1 MAIRTERL
9 KVSTRGDPDIID
21 ITSKVAGIVADSGIA
36 DGIATVFV
44 AGSTAG
50 VTTIEYES
58 GVLNDLRKAIEKAA
72 PRGIP
77 YEHDLKWGDYNGYAH
92 VRAALLGPS
101 ITIPFSRRALLL
113 GTWQQIVLLD
123 FDNRPRTRE
132 VIIQMV
138 GD

>member
-1 MAIRTERL
+1 MAVKIERL
-9 KVSTRGDPDIID
+9 KISTGGDPDIID
-21 ITSKVAGIVADSGIA
+21 ITSKVAGIVAASDLA

-58 GVLNDLRKAIEKAA
+58 GVLNDLRKAIDRAA
-72 PRGIP
+72 PKNVP

-92 VRAALLGPS
+92 VRAALIGPS
-101 ITIPFSRRALLL
+101 ITIPFSNKRLLS

-132 VIIQMV
+132 VIVQLV
-138 GD
+138 G